1 MFKKKKNEKEKKPNN
16 SKDQMKEKKS
26 TPNAGIIEDEDILGE
41 QELEVELNEEDE
53 NDPTLL
59 AELDEV
65 MNSGEEGEEEGK
77 QNKRFLGF

>member
-1 MFKKKKNEKEKKPNN
+1 MNLLTERTEQYKK
-16 SKDQMKEKKS
+16 
-26 TPNAGIIEDEDILGE
+26 AA
-41 QELEVELNEEDE
+41 LESRKAERKEDE

-77 QNKRFLGF
+77 KNKQTFFGFLKITCSQI